1 VTAVVDTSVLVRH
14 FTHDDP
20 VLGQRATQY
29 LANAGAGELIVPE
42 VVLAEMVVVL
52 ERYYRQS
59 RPEITQ
65 AVRSLISAPQV
76 STADSRTLSRA
87 ADFYEGGSAFVDAYA
102 VALAERERCSVASF
116 DKQITRRS
124 AVQRI
129 EP

>member
-1 VTAVVDTSVLVRH
+1 MTAVVDTSVLVRH

-20 VLGQRATQY
+20 VLGQRATRY
-29 LANAGAGELIVPE
+29 LADASARELILTD
-42 VVLAEMVVVL
+42 VVLSEMVVVL

-59 RPEITQ
+59 RADITQ

-76 STADSRTLSRA
+76 STADSTTLSRA
-87 ADFYEGGSAFVDAYA
+87 ADLYEGGSAFVDAYA
-102 VALAERERCSVASF
+102 VAVAERERCSIASF

-124 AVQRI
+124 GVQRI

>member
-20 VLGQRATQY
+20 VLGQRATNY
-29 LANAGAGELIVPE
+29 LANAGVGELIVTE

-52 ERYYRQS
+52 ERYYRQL
-59 RPEITQ
+59 RPDITQ
-65 AVRSLISAPQV
+65 VIRSLITAPQI
-76 STADSRTLSRA
+76 STADSATLSRA
-87 ADFYEGGSAFVDAYA
+87 ADLYEGGSAFVDAYVVA
-102 VALAERERCSVASF
+102 VAERERCSVASF

-124 AVQRI
+124 GVQRI